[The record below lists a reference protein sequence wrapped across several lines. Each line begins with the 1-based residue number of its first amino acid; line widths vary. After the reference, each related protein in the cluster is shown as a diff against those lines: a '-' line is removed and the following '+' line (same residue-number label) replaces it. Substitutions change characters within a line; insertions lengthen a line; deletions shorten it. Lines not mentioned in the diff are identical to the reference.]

1 MILTNKPI
9 FNKEIMNTTLKSKFI
24 FVLTSLFFLSI
35 PVFSYD
41 ADTQKCIEIDAP
53 DKRLRCYD
61 AIFQEKKLTI
71 DSTSLSKNQEAK
83 TIDQQRENEYGLE
96 KSTEDFS
103 VTAKIINVNKQA
115 NFKIYITLDN
125 KQVWRSVKDF
135 YDRAPVR
142 KGETVSISEG
152 FMSGYVMKVQ
162 GKKISLRVRRIK

>member
-1 MILTNKPI
+1 MHAL
-9 FNKEIMNTTLKSKFI
+9 
-24 FVLTSLFFLSI
+24 VLASSFFLSM

-41 ADTQKCIEIDAP
+41 TDIQKCTDIASP
-53 DKRLRCYD
+53 DERLRCYD
-61 AIFQEKKLTI
+61 AIYQEKKLTK

-83 TIDQQRENEYGLE
+83 TIDQQKENDYGLE

-103 VTAKIINVNKQA
+103 ITAKITNVNKQA

-135 YDRAPVR
+135 YDRTPVR

-162 GKKISLRVRRIK
+162 GKKNSLRVRRIK

>member
-1 MILTNKPI
+1 MSHINKLIFKISRTQSQPI
-9 FNKEIMNTTLKSKFI
+9 HLLFLAG
-24 FVLTSLFFLSI
+24 LFFLSI

-41 ADTQKCIEIDAP
+41 TDIQKCTDIVAP
-53 DKRLRCYD
+53 NERLSCYD
-61 AIFQEKKLTI
+61 AIFQEKKLTK
-71 DSTSLSKNQEAK
+71 DLTSLLKNQEAK
-83 TIDQQRENEYGLE
+83 TIDQQKENDYGLE

-103 VTAKIINVNKQA
+103 ITAKITNVTNQA

-152 FMSGYVMKVQ
+152 FMSGYVMKVE
-162 GKKISLRVRRIK
+162 GKKNSLRVRRIK

>member
-71 DSTSLSKNQEAK
+71 DSTSLSKIK
-83 TIDQQRENEYGLE
+83 KL
-96 KSTEDFS
+96 
-103 VTAKIINVNKQA
+103 KQ
-115 NFKIYITLDN
+115 
-125 KQVWRSVKDF
+125 
-135 YDRAPVR
+135 
-142 KGETVSISEG
+142 
-152 FMSGYVMKVQ
+152 
-162 GKKISLRVRRIK
+162 

>member
-1 MILTNKPI
+1 MYAL
-9 FNKEIMNTTLKSKFI
+9 
-24 FVLTSLFFLSI
+24 VLAGSFFLSM

-41 ADTQKCIEIDAP
+41 TDIQKCTDIVSP
-53 DKRLRCYD
+53 DERLRCYD
-61 AIFQEKKLTI
+61 AIFQEKKLTK

-83 TIDQQRENEYGLE
+83 TIDQQKESEYGLE
-96 KSTEDFS
+96 KLTEDFS
-103 VTAKIINVNKQA
+103 ITAKITNVNKQA

-135 YDRAPVR
+135 YDRTPVR

-162 GKKISLRVRRIK
+162 GKKNSLRVRRVK

>member
-1 MILTNKPI
+1 MHAL
-9 FNKEIMNTTLKSKFI
+9 
-24 FVLTSLFFLSI
+24 VLAGSFFLSI

-41 ADTQKCIEIDAP
+41 IDIQKCTDIASP
-53 DKRLRCYD
+53 DERLRCYD
-61 AIFQEKKLTI
+61 AIFQEKKLTK

-83 TIDQQRENEYGLE
+83 TIDQQKENDYGLE
-96 KSTEDFS
+96 KSTQDFS
-103 VTAKIINVNKQA
+103 ITAKIINVNKQA

-135 YDRAPVR
+135 YDRTPVR

-162 GKKISLRVRRIK
+162 GKKNSLRVRRIK